1 MLVPYA
7 CCSAHPTAYL
17 LAATLQVHATRPIVS
32 PQQALDEDATLVTD
46 ATGRRPRRKAAV
58 SASKTLRATRDSPDA
73 PSSDDEY
80 KGDTEQ
86 EGEEAIS
93 DEEDA
98 DSPTDDGEDDNDE

>member
-1 MLVPYA
+1 VIT
-7 CCSAHPTAYL
+7 CV

-32 PQQALDEDATLVTD
+32 PQQELDEDATLVTD

>member
-1 MLVPYA
+1 M
-7 CCSAHPTAYL
+7 
-17 LAATLQVHATRPIVS
+17 S

>member
-1 MLVPYA
+1 M
-7 CCSAHPTAYL
+7 
-17 LAATLQVHATRPIVS
+17 S
-32 PQQALDEDATLVTD
+32 PQQELDEDVTLVTD
-46 ATGRRPRRKAAV
+46 GTGRRPRRKAAV
-58 SASKTLRATRDSPDA
+58 SASKTLKATRDSPDA

-80 KGDTEQ
+80 QGDTEQ

>member
-1 MLVPYA
+1 MIT
-7 CCSAHPTAYL
+7 CI
-17 LAATLQVHATRPIVS
+17 LAATLEVHATRPIVS
-32 PQQALDEDATLVTD
+32 PQQEVDEDMTLVTD
-46 ATGRRPRRKAAV
+46 STGRRPRRKAAV

-93 DEEDA
+93 DEEEV
-98 DSPTDDGEDDNDE
+98 DSPTDDDDDNDE